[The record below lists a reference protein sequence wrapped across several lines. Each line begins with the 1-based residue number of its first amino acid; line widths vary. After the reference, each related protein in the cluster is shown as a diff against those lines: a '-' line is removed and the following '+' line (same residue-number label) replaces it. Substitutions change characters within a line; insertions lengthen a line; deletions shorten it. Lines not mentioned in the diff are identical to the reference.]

1 MTTTMMIV
9 FMNTLM
15 VVMPM
20 FMTMVTLMMITF
32 LVEVTL
38 MIHDDND
45 ALIHDED
52 D

>member
-1 MTTTMMIV
+1 
-9 FMNTLM
+9 
-15 VVMPM
+15 M